1 MTIIRVSGFGGI
13 IPRLGDRLLP
23 DSNAQYSLNAQLFS
37 GELRSWQQP
46 LLLATFPSHPNLA
59 DVFHY
64 RHPNDATLTN
74 YYIPFDR
81 RTDVVKA
88 PIINDAYNRLY
99 WTDGVQFTITTMA
112 DVEAGTPGQPVG
124 VPPPTFGSTPVVSAT
139 GGTSANAVT
148 RVYTFILVSKYGEEG
163 SPSNASTITQS
174 GNSDGTWTITNL
186 NTLVTGSLNPN
197 ITKLRMYRTITSTAS
212 STVTY
217 REVMEWTIGSIPS
230 SYVDT
235 MSETTL
241 ATQPALE
248 SLGWDVPPAD
258 LQGLCAGPGGMLS
271 AFKGRTVYFSVPYF
285 PHAWPSSYQLAVP
298 EDIVSMGWLGT
309 ILVVATTG
317 RPSIISGSSPTTLSV
332 QNFGAVIPC
341 LSRDGF
347 VNNADQVFFPS
358 LDGLIAIDST
368 GTNNVSN
375 TFATRQDWLSRFN
388 PYTTS
393 GAIYQNRYFGFYSS
407 QLGYSLG
414 FDDAT
419 TGLTDLQYN
428 GVKRMKN
435 SAVDSSAHLIV
446 GNKLYQW
453 DASSAGPLVYTW
465 RTKPFMVNKPCNM
478 GVIQIRADFPDMPSV
493 VSSPSPSP
501 TPVPITP
508 AGHDINDT
516 MINDDI
522 INGPGIQQQSLASDT
537 IGVKLYA
544 DGILRWVG
552 VISSEAPV
560 NLPTGYKATKWE
572 IELSGTISIFSVALA
587 GNRTELEQIP

>member
-1 MTIIRVSGFGGI
+1 MTILRVSGFGGI
-13 IPRLGDRLLP
+13 IPRLGARLLP

-37 GELRSWQQP
+37 GELRSWQEP
-46 LLLATFPSHPNLA
+46 LLLATFTSHPNLA

-64 RHPNDATLTN
+64 RHPNDPTLTN

-99 WTDGVQFTITTMA
+99 WTDGVKFTITTMS
-112 DVEAGTPGQPVG
+112 DVEGAVPGQPVG
-124 VPPPTFGSTPVVSAT
+124 VPPPTFTSTPVVTPA

-163 SPSNASTITQS
+163 SPANASTVTVS

-197 ITKLRMYRTITSTAS
+197 IIKLRMYRTISSTAS

-217 REVMEWTIGSIPS
+217 REVVEWPFASIPS
-230 SYVDT
+230 SYSDT
-235 MSETTL
+235 MTEITL

-248 SLGWDVPPAD
+248 SLGWDVPPVD
-258 LQGLCAGPGGMLS
+258 LQGLCAGPGGMLT
-271 AFKGRTVYFSVPYF
+271 AFKGRTVYFSVPFF
-285 PHAWPSSYQLAVP
+285 PHAWPAAYQIAVP
-298 EDIVSMGWLGT
+298 EDIVAIGWLGT
-309 ILVVATTG
+309 LLIVGTTG
-317 RPSIISGSSPTTLSV
+317 RPAVMSGSSPTTMST
-332 QNFGAVIPC
+332 QNFGAVVPC

-358 LDGLIAIDST
+358 LDGLFAFDSS
-368 GTNNVSN
+368 GTHNVSN
-375 TFATRQDWLSRFN
+375 TFAARKDWLDRFN

-393 GAIYQNRYFGFYSS
+393 GAIYQNRYFGFYST

-428 GVKRMKN
+428 GVKRFKN
-435 SAVDSSAHLIV
+435 SAVDSSAHMIV

-453 DASSAGPLVYTW
+453 DASPDGPLVYTW
-465 RTKPFMVNKPCNM
+465 RTKPFLVAKPCNM
-478 GVIQIRADFPDMPSV
+478 GVLQVRADFPD
-493 VSSPSPSP
+493 
-501 TPVPITP
+501 TP
-508 AGHDINDT
+508 AIPNTVSTIVINPKGHDINDRD
-516 MINDDI
+516 INDDI
-522 INGPGIQQQSLASDT
+522 INGPGVQPQSLASDT
-537 IGVKLYA
+537 IGVKIYA
-544 DGILRWVG
+544 DNILRWVG
-552 VISSEAPV
+552 VVTSEEPV
-560 NLPTGYKATKWE
+560 NLPTGFKAAKWE
-572 IELSGTISIFSVALA
+572 IELSGTLSIFSVVLGA
-587 GNRTELEQIP
+587 NRTELGKVP